1 MCDYKSESEI
11 IKELTSKISRFSKVL
26 SESGQL
32 CLCKNADLNIRLKN
46 ANTMQLALGK
56 DRFNAEKLLKKWKK
70 EESFGISDYS
80 EDDDEPNC

>member
-32 CLCKNADLNIRLKN
+32 CLCKNADPNIRLKN

-56 DRFNAEKLLKKWKK
+56 DRFNVEKLLKKWKK

>member
-1 MCDYKSESEI
+1 M
-11 IKELTSKISRFSKVL
+11 
-26 SESGQL
+26 
-32 CLCKNADLNIRLKN
+32 CKNADLNIRLKN